1 MASHDSAIPEYAVAL
16 APSTDRSAFIRR
28 TYMHLAGA
36 ILAFTILEYI
46 LLVPLRHVT
55 EPLIFKM
62 MESRYGWLVVLGLFM
77 AVGYIADRWARSAT
91 SVGMQYA
98 GLALYVVAEAI
109 IFMPLL
115 WIAAVYTTPDVIPT
129 AAILTLGLFAGL
141 TGTVFI
147 TKKDFSF
154 MRGILMIGGFVAMG
168 LIVCAI
174 MFGFELGTIF
184 SVAMI
189 ALAGGYILYYT
200 SAVMKHYRTDQ
211 HVAAALALFAAVAL
225 MFWYILRLLI
235 ALNRR

>member
-1 MASHDSAIPEYAVAL
+1 MTQMDNAIPEYAVAQ
-16 APSTDRSAFIRR
+16 APATERSAFIRR
-28 TYMHLAGA
+28 TYAHLAVA
-36 ILAFTILEYI
+36 ILAFAGLEWL
-46 LLVPLRHVT
+46 LLVPLQQYT
-55 EPLIFKM
+55 IPLIYKM
-62 MESRYGWLVVLGLFM
+62 VSSGAGWLLVLGLFM
-77 AVGYIADRWARSAT
+77 VVGWIADKWARSDH
-91 SVGMQYA
+91 SRGMQYA

-109 IFMPLL
+109 IFLPLL
-115 WIAAVYTTPDVIPT
+115 FVAAFYTTPDVIPT

-154 MRGILMIGGFVAMG
+154 MRGILMIGSFVAMG
-168 LIVCAI
+168 LIVCALL
-174 MFGFELGTIF
+174 FGFELGTIF

-189 ALAGGYILYYT
+189 GLAGGYILYYT

>member
-1 MASHDSAIPEYAVAL
+1 MARMQSAIPEYAVAL

-28 TYMHLAGA
+28 TYAHLAGA
-36 ILAFTILEYI
+36 ILAFALLEYI
-46 LLVPLRHVT
+46 LLVPLQEAT
-55 EPLIFKM
+55 LPLIAKM
-62 MESRYGWLVVLGLFM
+62 ISSGYGWLIVLGLFM
-77 AVGYIADRWARSAT
+77 AVGYIADRWARSEH
-91 SVGMQYA
+91 SRGLQYA
-98 GLALYVVAEAI
+98 GLGLYIVAEAI
-109 IFMPLL
+109 IFLPLL
-115 WIAAVYTTPDVIPT
+115 YVAAFYTSPDVIPT
-129 AAILTLGLFAGL
+129 AAVLTLCLFAGL

-154 MRGILMIGGFVAMG
+154 MRGILTIGGFVAMG

-174 MFGFELGTIF
+174 VFGFNLGTIF

-225 MFWYILRLLI
+225 MFWYVLRLLM